1 MTIYNNYQA
10 SGLIAGDSPGT
21 NASPAPVTEQI
32 YDADNPPV
40 GELGS
45 SFNYDSTFG
54 GWLDGDVYAPAEP
67 SLQDYHHM
75 LDTDG
80 TAKSIELMLS
90 YPLTAAP
97 WSIEPAKGDTGQAEF
112 IYDALT
118 ALPHQG
124 GPLTTIEQL
133 VQQMTSAFV
142 NKRAYFE
149 KVFKVNDDGKIVYHK
164 LAFRPPETCELAL
177 DARTAEPRG
186 FRQMPLIYPYTDSGS
201 VSTFVSG
208 EARPDVN
215 APVSMWVKV
224 PSERAFVYIYGS
236 WRDPLLGESAMKVP
250 YHIYLTKRKIR
261 WLWYQFLDQTALP
274 KTIVRNQDEIQAR
287 NDARKVASLRGKSV
301 LALGAETTVDPY
313 ESSGKGAQ
321 YFQEALK
328 FCDDEMLNAGM
339 MGFLGLTAKDAT
351 GKGSYAM
358 ATTMEQL
365 YNRSRTMVA
374 LDMARC
380 ITNDVIGPLIAYN
393 FGVKAPVPRFKFGPL
408 TSEND
413 QAALAAFQQIMAAP
427 NATVPVEFYNELI
440 GRVAGILNLDPGKVA
455 KDIEVNGSPQATSLQ
470 QLQIAVQN
478 SQQMLENAKKANAA
492 TPGMGPTGKPPSP
505 SSPQAPTG
513 GQQQGNGLPP
523 RPQGSPT
530 SVGARGAVVTGAPK
544 RPSTAGTRPFGATS
558 VANPARQSNKNYGK

>member
-1 MTIYNNYQA
+1 MAIYNNYTA
-10 SGLIAGDSPGT
+10 SGLTGNDAVGAG
-21 NASPAPVTEQI
+21 AQPAPVTEQL

-45 SFNYDSTFG
+45 SFPYDSNFG
-54 GWLDGDVYAPAEP
+54 GWLDGDVYSPAEP
-67 SLQDYHHM
+67 SLADYHHM

-80 TAKSIELMLS
+80 TAKSIELMLA
-90 YPLTAAP
+90 YPIMAAP

-124 GPLTTIEQL
+124 GPMTTVEELI
-133 VQQMTSAFV
+133 QQMCSAFV

-164 LAFRPPETCELAL
+164 LAFRPPETCEIAL

-186 FRQMPLIYPYTDSGS
+186 FRQMPLIYPYTDSNS
-201 VSTFVSG
+201 VPTMNG
-208 EARPDVN
+208 DLRPDIN
-215 APVSMWVKV
+215 APASMWVKV
-224 PSERAFVYIYGS
+224 PSERAFVYVHGS
-236 WRDPLLGESAMKVP
+236 WRDPLLGVSEMKVP

-321 YFQEALK
+321 YFQDALH
-328 FCDDEMLNAGM
+328 FCDMEMLNAGL
-339 MGFLGLTAKDAT
+339 MGFLQLTTEQAT
-351 GKGSYAM
+351 GHGSYAL
-358 ATTMEQL
+358 ATTMEQM
-365 YNRSRTMVA
+365 YNRSRVMVA
-374 LDMARC
+374 LDMARQ
-380 ITNDVIGPLIAYN
+380 ITNEVIGPLIAYN

-408 TSEND
+408 SQEND
-413 QAALAAFQQIMAAP
+413 QAALAAFQQIMAAQ

-455 KDIEVNGSPQATSLQ
+455 KDIEVNGSPQSTSLQ

-530 SVGARGAVVTGAPK
+530 SVGARGTVASGAPT

-558 VANPARQSNKNYGK
+558 VANSGRQSNKNYGK